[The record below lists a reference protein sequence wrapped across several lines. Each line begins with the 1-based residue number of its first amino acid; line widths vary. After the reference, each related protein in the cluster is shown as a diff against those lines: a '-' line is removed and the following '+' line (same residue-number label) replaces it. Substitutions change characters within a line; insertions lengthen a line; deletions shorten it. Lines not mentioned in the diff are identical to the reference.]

1 MEGYSAFATQGVSV
15 NARHFF
21 GVNTS
26 VKDSLYLVNE
36 DNTLLYVA
44 GHNIVLYRLDEKE
57 QTFLSGKYWKRNASE
72 VES

>member
-36 DNTLLYVA
+36 DNTLIYVA

-57 QTFLSGKYWKRNASE
+57 QQFLAGKY
-72 VES
+72 